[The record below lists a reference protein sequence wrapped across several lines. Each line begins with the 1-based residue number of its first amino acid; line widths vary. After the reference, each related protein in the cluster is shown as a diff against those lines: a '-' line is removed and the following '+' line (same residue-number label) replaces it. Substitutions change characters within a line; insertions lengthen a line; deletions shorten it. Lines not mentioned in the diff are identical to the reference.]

1 MELPDDVLAIVRD
14 YSRPV
19 FKHYQLYNAATKV
32 LGVYD
37 RSALKEKLEAETEGL
52 IPTLLTYQNAV
63 FERKEAQRE
72 LADFM
77 LGRNQEI
84 CEFLEKMHRLDFL
97 EQEVRKANKIEKARY
112 RFLHSILYSYRM
124 EN

>member
-19 FKHYQLYNAATKV
+19 FKHYQLYNNAVKV

-63 FERKEAQRE
+63 LERKEAQRE

-84 CEFLEKMHRLDFL
+84 SEFLEKMKRLVSL
-97 EQEVRKANKIEKARY
+97 EEAVRKANKIEKARY